1 MKPSYKKLDW
11 IDILRH
17 LFLNWKSIAIVTVAV
32 GVVTAGIS
40 LLLPNEYKSTANLL
54 PNKKHTIGLDLLSD
68 NGGLGSLASTVFG
81 QQDQQVDRYYVL
93 LQSYTTQ
100 KRVIDHFDLMHVY
113 ETTDSD
119 QPLIDAMGQ
128 LEDNTSFEAK
138 DEGNFVIS
146 VWDTDPERARNMA
159 DYYVQILN
167 ELNTQIATKEAREFR
182 AFIEDR
188 YRQAQADF
196 DSVQNRFTAYQQKYG
211 IFELPSQV
219 TEYFN
224 MLASIT
230 TKKVEAEVQ
239 LHLLQQTV
247 RKSSDTYRQ
256 AKARYDAVSQK
267 LKQLYQDEN
276 PENIVLNFKELPD
289 AGKQYLQ
296 LQKDLEI
303 QTQIQK
309 FLVPL
314 YEQSKMEEAKSLP
327 IVSVVDHPVVPP
339 KKDRPHR
346 SLIVILAAL
355 STGILCSLYY
365 VIKLSLQQ
373 NSDYLAYIRD

>member
-11 IDILRH
+11 IDILRY
-17 LFLNWKSIAIVTVAV
+17 LFLNWKNIAIVTVAV
-32 GVVTAGIS
+32 SVVTAGIS

-93 LQSYTTQ
+93 LQSYTTK
-100 KRVIDHFDLMHVY
+100 KRVIDHFDLTHVY
-113 ETTDSD
+113 ETADSD
-119 QPLIDAMGQ
+119 QPIIDAMGQ
-128 LEDNTSFEAK
+128 LEDNTTFEAK

-182 AFIEDR
+182 TFIEDR

-196 DSVQNRFTAYQQKYG
+196 DSVQNRFTAYQHKYG

-267 LKQLYQDEN
+267 LKQLYHDED

-327 IVSVVDHPVVPP
+327 IVSVVDQPVIPP
-339 KKDRPHR
+339 KKDRPRR
-346 SLIVILAAL
+346 SIIVILAAL

-365 VIKLSLQQ
+365 VLKLSLQH
-373 NSDYLAYIRD
+373 NSEYLAYIRD